1 MNLNPLTLK
10 RRRAYIK
17 TFDNP
22 EGRKVLAD
30 LRRFVVRHCRR
41 LMSITY
47 IRRICWKVEGKCFCG
62 FRHI

>member
-30 LRRFVVRHCRR
+30 LRDSVGRHCRP

-47 IRRICWKVEGKCFCG
+47 IRRICWKVEGKYFYG
-62 FRHI
+62 FKRI